1 MALEGSTMTPSVT
14 LMQTNKEEEVEV
26 TWVKGMEKEEK
37 TPQTSVFLIRKKKR
51 IISAFVLTIGPVTSC
66 LVIFRDS
73 NMEQA

>member
-1 MALEGSTMTPSVT
+1 MAQEGSNMTPSVT
-14 LMQTNKEEEVEV
+14 LMQTNKEEGVEV

-37 TPQTSVFLIRKKKR
+37 TPQTSVFFNPKKR

-66 LVIFRDS
+66 LVIFSDS